1 MEADR
6 EGEMDKAKN
15 IERPAGGY
23 LEGLLQGCPD
33 AIIAIDGKGLIT
45 FANNAACELLECEMR
60 DLVGKSIVNIYE
72 SEDRARET
80 NRKLYL
86 SGGIIHCHESVA
98 KTKTGKLIPTRIS
111 GSHMK
116 DSSGNVVGSVGFFQ
130 AYRPWTAAESKMQ
143 EYAQELEARLKEWED
158 LGSPVFE
165 LWPGISMAVVVGR
178 LDNSRF
184 AHLKRTLLDHIKIN
198 KTRVALID
206 LTSAV
211 AGDAEVPAQ
220 LVKTLRMIRLVGAQC
235 VVVGIEST
243 TIAEALESLLPDMS
257 SMNTYSSLEAGVEA
271 ALAMV
276 GSQISRK
283 T

>member
-1 MEADR
+1 
-6 EGEMDKAKN
+6 MDKAKTS
-15 IERPAGGY
+15 ERPAGGY

-33 AIIAIDGKGLIT
+33 AIIAIDAKGTIT
-45 FANNAACELLECEMR
+45 FANNAACALLECEMR

-72 SEDRARET
+72 SEERARET

-86 SGGIIHCHESVA
+86 SGGVIHCHESVA
-98 KTKTGKLIPTRIS
+98 KTKTGRLIPTRIS
-111 GSHMK
+111 GAHLK

-143 EYAQELEARLKEWED
+143 EYSQELEARLKEWED
-158 LGSPVFE
+158 LGAPVFE

-178 LDNSRF
+178 LDSNRF
-184 AHLKRTLLDHIKIN
+184 AQLKRVLLDHIKIN

-206 LTSAV
+206 LTAAL
-211 AGDAEVPAQ
+211 AGDTEVPAQ

-235 VVVGIEST
+235 VVVGVEST
-243 TIAEALESLLPDMS
+243 TIAEALESLVSDIS
-257 SMNTYSSLEAGVEA
+257 SLNTYSSLQAGIEC

-276 GSQISRK
+276 GCEIKRK

>member
-1 MEADR
+1 MDR
-6 EGEMDKAKN
+6 ARASD
-15 IERPAGGY
+15 RPAGGY

-33 AIIAIDGKGLIT
+33 AIVAVDAKGTIT
-45 FANNAACELLECEMR
+45 FANNAACALLECDMR
-60 DLVGKSIVNIYE
+60 DLVGKSIINIYE

-86 SGGIIHCHESVA
+86 SGGVIHCHESVA
-98 KTKTGKLIPTRIS
+98 KTKAGKLIPTRIS
-111 GSHMK
+111 GAHLK
-116 DSSGNVVGSVGFFQ
+116 DSSGNVIGSVGFFQ

-143 EYAQELEARLKEWED
+143 EYCQELEARIKEWED
-158 LGSPVFE
+158 LGAPVFE
-165 LWPGISMAVVVGR
+165 VWPGIAVAVVVGR
-178 LDNSRF
+178 LDSNRF
-184 AHLKRTLLDHIKIN
+184 AHLKRVLLDHVKIN

-206 LTSAV
+206 LTAAI

-243 TIAEALESLLPDMS
+243 TIAEALEALVSDISSL
-257 SMNTYSSLEAGVEA
+257 NTYSSLQAGIEG

-276 GSQISRK
+276 GCEIARK